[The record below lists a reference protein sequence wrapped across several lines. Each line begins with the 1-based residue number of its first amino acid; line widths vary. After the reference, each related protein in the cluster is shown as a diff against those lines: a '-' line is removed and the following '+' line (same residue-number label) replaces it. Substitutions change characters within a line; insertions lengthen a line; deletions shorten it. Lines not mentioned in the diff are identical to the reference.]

1 MEYSQADI
9 EVNCMDDEESDE
21 SEVVN
26 CGGRPKGSTYYA
38 LAVSKSIVVAATDKV
53 ATIFQAEKSL
63 GNKNRICL
71 AGGRLTFIIEEIE
84 VEYKLYL

>member
-53 ATIFQAEKSL
+53 ATI
-63 GNKNRICL
+63 
-71 AGGRLTFIIEEIE
+71 
-84 VEYKLYL
+84 YLSSRKITWK